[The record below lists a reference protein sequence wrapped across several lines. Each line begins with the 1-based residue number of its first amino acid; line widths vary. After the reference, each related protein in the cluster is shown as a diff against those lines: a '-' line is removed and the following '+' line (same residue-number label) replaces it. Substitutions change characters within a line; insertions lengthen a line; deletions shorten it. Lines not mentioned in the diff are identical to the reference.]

1 MNPDLLSGRTTS
13 RLRGSFHAHLDADHG
28 LRPRRWAGPA
38 AVGEHR
44 ANPHRKVN
52 RMTIRPND
60 LALLILRA
68 ILGTVFVAHGAQK
81 LFGWFGGDGLLAE
94 ANSMAERGLRPAEL
108 MAVLAGLSE
117 FGAGLLILLGLLTPL
132 GALALAIVMVT
143 ATATDTG
150 QNGFFIQN
158 DGFEYNLVLFTIC
171 AAFLFAGAGA
181 YSLDRA
187 LSARAPRLRTLLR
200 QAPEAEPSR

>member
-1 MNPDLLSGRTTS
+1 
-13 RLRGSFHAHLDADHG
+13 
-28 LRPRRWAGPA
+28 
-38 AVGEHR
+38 
-44 ANPHRKVN
+44 
-52 RMTIRPND
+52 MTIRPND

-68 ILGTVFVAHGAQK
+68 VLGTVFIAHGAQK
-81 LFGWFGGDGLLAE
+81 LFGWFGGDGLSAE

-108 MAVLAGLSE
+108 MAFLAGLSE

-132 GALALAIVMVT
+132 GALALGIVMVT
-143 ATATDTG
+143 ATTTDTG

-171 AAFLFAGAGA
+171 AAFSLTGAGA